1 MKPAVKWTL
10 ISVGGV
16 VLLFGGWVAW
26 MGARVRP
33 DLELGQPLPAATLTD
48 AAGKPIDLA
57 SFKGR
62 PLFLDFWRST

>member
-10 ISVGGV
+10 ISLGGV
-16 VLLFGGWVAW
+16 VVLFGGWVGW
-26 MGARVRP
+26 MGSQVRP
-33 DLELGQPLPAATLTD
+33 DVELGQPLPAATLTD

>member
-10 ISVGGV
+10 ISLGGLV
-16 VLLFGGWVAW
+16 VLAGGFFAW
-26 MGARVRP
+26 AGSRVRP

-48 AAGKPIDLA
+48 AAGKPLDLA
-57 SFKGR
+57 SLKGR